1 MENKGVTLY
10 EYIFSGNNL
19 YKVEH
24 SCRETEKMYIHK
36 DAKVRG
42 VDQCF
47 IKQTAI
53 RLNWFNATN
62 SDRILKADL
71 DQGFLFYIPQ
81 MIMVSLNP
89 HAETKAMQ
97 AFEAS
102 CRKKVDDA
110 YKMYQEACAKW
121 DECNHARAA
130 IIEWSVVKTPEELY
144 DMVLEDY
151 RNHDV
156 MLNSLHFDFLVRM
169 PKRDILNTYAEIQ
182 NNVNGDYVTRI
193 ENGTERDQLV
203 PDTPEF
209 DEIYYGNCKD
219 FLESFNKDARFHRFC
234 EGNTDIEIDFIG

>member
-1 MENKGVTLY
+1 MKQKEVTLY
-10 EYIFSGNNL
+10 EYIFSDNKL

-24 SCRETEKMYIHK
+24 LCRETEKMYIHK

-53 RLNWFNATN
+53 RLNQFNATN
-62 SDRILKADL
+62 LDRILKVDL
-71 DQGFLFYIPQ
+71 DQGFLFYNGQ
-81 MIMVSLNP
+81 MIMVSLDS

-97 AFEAS
+97 AFEVS

-110 YKMYQEACAKW
+110 YKMYQEACVKW
-121 DECNHARAA
+121 DECNRAYVA
-130 IIEWSVVKTPEELY
+130 IIKESIVKTPEALY
-144 DMVLEDY
+144 DKVLEEY

-169 PKRDILNTYAEIQ
+169 PKRDILNTYATIQ
-182 NNVNGDYVTRI
+182 DDVNGDLIVRI
-193 ENGTERDQLV
+193 ENGTRKDPLV

-209 DEIYYGNCKD
+209 DEIYDGNCKD